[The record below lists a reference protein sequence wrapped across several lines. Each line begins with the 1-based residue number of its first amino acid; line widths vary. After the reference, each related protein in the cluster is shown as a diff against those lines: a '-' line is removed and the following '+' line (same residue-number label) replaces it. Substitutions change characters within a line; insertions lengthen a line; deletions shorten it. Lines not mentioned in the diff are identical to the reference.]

1 MANYVFW
8 DLETTSGN
16 VYWGQIIEAAAI
28 LVNDD
33 FQELDRYEGRC
44 RLSPGTIPESM
55 ALLVSNT
62 TPKMLKERNLSS
74 YSMLRQLSEKF
85 SGWKNSI
92 FFGYNSCEF
101 DEIFLRASLFKKK

>member
-44 RLSPGTIPESM
+44 RLSPGTIPEPKSKTSPPGTY
-55 ALLVSNT
+55 LVI
-62 TPKMLKERNLSS
+62 
-74 YSMLRQLSEKF
+74 
-85 SGWKNSI
+85 SI
-92 FFGYNSCEF
+92 YL
-101 DEIFLRASLFKKK
+101 D